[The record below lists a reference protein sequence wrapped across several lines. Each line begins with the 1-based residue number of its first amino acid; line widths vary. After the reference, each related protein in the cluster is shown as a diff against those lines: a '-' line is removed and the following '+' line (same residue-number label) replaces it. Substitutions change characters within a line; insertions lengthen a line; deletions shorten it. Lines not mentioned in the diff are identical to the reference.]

1 MTSVGTRDE
10 AESPEMTT
18 TWCSVIAAQYRSTL
32 DDMAIALRGCPD
44 ELWEAS
50 IYEVKK
56 TDQWAWP
63 PTNRDGQPF
72 DDPAVRERKLQAMSA
87 VWRTASHALWFTDLD
102 LSVGDAEWA
111 PPAPFSPGDEEGYVV
126 PPTYSREE
134 VFGYIDHCRR
144 KVAELFGDLT
154 DDRAAARLPEPHR
167 NGGTSLAAVLVE
179 GVVHLQLHSAQ
190 VRTFLRSQGLRCED
204 E

>member
-1 MTSVGTRDE
+1 
-10 AESPEMTT
+10 MTT
-18 TWCSVIAAQYRSTL
+18 IWCSVIAVQYRSTL

-50 IYEVKK
+50 IYGVKK

-63 PTNRDGQPF
+63 PTDRDGQPF

-102 LSVGDAEWA
+102 LSATEADWA
-111 PPAPFSPGDEEGYVV
+111 PPAPFSPRDEEAYVV
-126 PPTYSREE
+126 PPTYSRDQ
-134 VFGYIDHCRR
+134 VFGYVDHCRR
-144 KVAELFGDLT
+144 KVDKLFGDLT
-154 DDRAAARLPEPHR
+154 DDQAAAQLPEPHR
-167 NGGTSLAAVLVE
+167 NGGTSLAAILVQ

-190 VRTFLRSQGLRCED
+190 VRTFLRGRGIRCAD